1 MGVESRSWRVA
12 VKRCSTQVKPV
23 APAAG
28 GRTKG
33 AARPTEAQ
41 PGIERF
47 AGCSCRQSIA
57 DIGETHLLR
66 SAGALRKVGLIARGS
81 LKRPPRLLTGP
92 GRIAAG
98 DKGVGLERA
107 SVKSE
112 RNPSLLWPQGRG

>member
-12 VKRCSTQVKPV
+12 VKRCSTQVKLA

-28 GRTKG
+28 GRTKQT
-33 AARPTEAQ
+33 ARFVEAK

-47 AGCSCRQSIA
+47 AGCSCRESIA

-66 SAGALRKVGLIARGS
+66 SGVAIREDRFVARGS

-92 GRIAAG
+92 GRIAA
-98 DKGVGLERA
+98 
-107 SVKSE
+107 SE
-112 RNPSLLWPQGRG
+112 RVRGWSVQV